1 MFYCTVLDFFQYLM
15 KLMPYLWVPEESQI
29 VFEVEG
35 EVLWVTADGGYD
47 DDESLLTLELLHRTH
62 VYVLKF
68 TLLQQLPNL
77 LDLF

>member
-35 EVLWVTADGGYD
+35 EVLWVTADGGHD
-47 DDESLLTLELLHRTH
+47 DDESLLTLELLHRAH
-62 VYVLKF
+62 IYVLKF

-77 LDLF
+77 LDLI